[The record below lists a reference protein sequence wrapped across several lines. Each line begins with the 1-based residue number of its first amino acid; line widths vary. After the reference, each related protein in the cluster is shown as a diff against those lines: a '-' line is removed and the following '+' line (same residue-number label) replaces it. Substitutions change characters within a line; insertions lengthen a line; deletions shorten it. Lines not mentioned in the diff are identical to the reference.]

1 MLLPFFEWCEATG
14 LGQTIRQ
21 SLWLFP
27 VIEAAHL
34 IGLGTLAG
42 SLLIV
47 DLRLLGLGLKRQRIA
62 EVAKGARPWMVIS
75 VVLMIVTGILLFLSE
90 SIKVYYNTSFW
101 VKISTLPVAIAF
113 TFLVRGRI
121 IHNETLETSG
131 RTRVL
136 GVVSMALWFTVAAAG
151 RWIGFS

>member
-1 MLLPFFEWCEATG
+1 LLFSFFEWCEATG
-14 LGQTIRQ
+14 LGQTIRR

-27 VIEAAHL
+27 AIEAAHL

-42 SLLIV
+42 SVLIV

-62 EVAKGARPWMVIS
+62 EVADGARPWMVAS
-75 VVLMIVTGILLFLSE
+75 VLLMIVTGILLFLSE
-90 SIKVYYNTSFW
+90 SIKAYYNTSFW
-101 VKISTLPVAIAF
+101 VKMLTLPVAIAF

-121 IHNETLETSG
+121 IHNKALHTSG
-131 RTRVL
+131 RTRLL
-136 GVVSMALWFTVAAAG
+136 GVISMALWFTVAAAG